1 MCEGWVGILLSR
13 WMMKVMFDSQ
23 PSLQLKR
30 NRSLLQQVIIW
41 TVVTLL
47 ILAVLAGGF
56 AFWNSYRQISNFQND
71 NLKNIANLIADNENQ
86 NLKNKIYNNLAQD
99 SVIEPLSKSQ
109 HYQLSNNDDG
119 ISIDVFRLVQPAQ
132 VSTEK
137 NTLLENHT
145 HTQIQFNKSPLQSDR
160 LTFQQLQHIPNGLSS
175 QQISGEEWRVY
186 RLDKNNAIIIVRQ
199 LTDLQAD
206 LAESS
211 AIQSLAPLLLAI
223 LALGAILPLIMWRM
237 FHPVKVLANT
247 VIQRQDF
254 DFSPLPLTNL
264 PDEILPFMTAI
275 NQLLVQVKNNVEQ
288 QQRFIADTSHELRSP
303 LTAISLQVQRLQ
315 RLATDDT
322 IRAGLDKLALRVKR
336 NQDLVEQLLT
346 LARLN
351 ANHDHIQPVAVR
363 PLLEQAVN
371 LLLPIIDNKQIQL
384 VLDINNFS
392 QNTHHQDVTIH
403 ADATAILLLIKNII
417 QNAVLYTPD
426 GGQVSIALK
435 SVENWPDVLKSQ
447 SVCVIGASHQTAF
460 DLPAKQTILQIIDTG
475 CGIDQEHYLQAF
487 EPFVR
492 LNSMQDTMVHRSD
505 NLAANQGPKGT
516 GLGLSIVK
524 TVCEQTGILLFLS
537 ASQGSDYNLTANRG
551 LCVTLVL
558 PQE

>member
-145 HTQIQFNKSPLQSDR
+145 HTQIQFNKSPLQSDL

-315 RLATDDT
+315 RLATDDA

-505 NLAANQGPKGT
+505 NLAVSQGPKGT

-537 ASQGSDYNLTANRG
+537 VSQGSDYNLTANRG